1 MGNLNQ
7 RLERLEGGRR
17 VRERPVILI
26 VQPGETKEEAL
37 QKYRA
42 QPSENEKGEVR
53 IIINLSGQD
62 QGPPSAPP
70 PPRPEPK
77 YNGKPVGPDPLR
89 IIR

>member
-1 MGNLNQ
+1 MRNLK
-7 RLERLEGGRR
+7 RRVERLEAGRKGR
-17 VRERPVILI
+17 GIPIII

-42 QPSENEKGEVR
+42 QHPENEKSEVR

-77 YNGKPVGPDPLR
+77 YNSKPVGPDPLR